1 MQRQNDD
8 SSWGHGHCDCCS
20 STCNVSVS
28 TFLQLPSFPAS
39 RPCGDILPRSACMH
53 ARTPHAS
60 SLLSP
65 PSCRPSPSTE
75 LPCIFSLLALI
86 DGLGDVLISAVIV
99 APWRPAAAPTPR
111 RPIHVHTRNGPRSP
125 LIQRLQLLLLVPTPA
140 TRTAITT
147 AAASPRRI
155 AARPR
160 ILLFHPN
167 MITTRSA

>member
-1 MQRQNDD
+1 
-8 SSWGHGHCDCCS
+8 
-20 STCNVSVS
+20 VSAIEADKTVCEGIGMCEAQADNY
-28 TFLQLPSFPAS
+28 FQI
-39 RPCGDILPRSACMH
+39 GD
-53 ARTPHAS
+53 
-60 SLLSP
+60 
-65 PSCRPSPSTE
+65 
-75 LPCIFSLLALI
+75 
-86 DGLGDVLISAVIV
+86 DGLVDVLISAVIV
-99 APWRPAAAPTPR
+99 APWRPGAAPTPR

-140 TRTAITT
+140 TRVAITT